1 MFSHRSP
8 INTQTASGSA
18 VAQLFHSRFEPGF
31 TGTDWHGHLARGVG
45 GWDSSAALPCSV
57 CGETLKRCAVSMRG
71 AEGDHIFVHQRA
83 GECGPIRRKRRTSH
97 VLGGGGMG
105 EGDVA
110 CERVRTESSDT
121 VDACH
126 LGFSAVKLNWHK
138 EPRAALSEIQRW
150 TLHNGWVTLHLFLW
164 LWGVCECLGASI
176 SLRAGRHFF
185 PEDAPVT
192 SRRPD

>member
-45 GWDSSAALPCSV
+45 GWDL
-57 CGETLKRCAVSMRG
+57 RG
-71 AEGDHIFVHQRA
+71 ITSLSINVLENVAPSEEREEPRIFW
-83 GECGPIRRKRRTSH
+83 
-97 VLGGGGMG
+97 G

-176 SLRAGRHFF
+176 SLRAGRRFF

-192 SRRPD
+192 SRRPVSDLVFEGWR